1 MGIHLIAF
9 VCFTI
14 SVFLLPNRTKSIIR
28 ISFSITRGTQNTTWN
43 MTSLGDLINLSKLS
57 NMKSLKGLLSLTQP
71 YTTLYED
78 QHNLTTSGEMS
89 SLESYFK
96 MRYTGDMTSVEDL
109 LNLTQPG
116 DVTSPAGLLNLT
128 NLKNLEDILGTF
140 KQTLT
145 TSVDLS
151 LSVFYSLVRNYFKAK
166 FCHACVY

>member
-1 MGIHLIAF
+1 
-9 VCFTI
+9 
-14 SVFLLPNRTKSIIR
+14 
-28 ISFSITRGTQNTTWN
+28 
-43 MTSLGDLINLSKLS
+43 
-57 NMKSLKGLLSLTQP
+57 MKSLKGLLSLTQP